1 MSGPSEPDPGEAQ
14 LREQVKVLG
23 EKFLIRTAGQIV
35 TLREQVVRLREGHPD
50 ALPVIQEM
58 IHKIHGSGAMF
69 GFGDLSE
76 RAGEIERLLVAG
88 ENVTPQKLS
97 ELIEQLAVAL
107 AATQRNA

>member
-35 TLREQVVRLREGHPD
+35 TLREQVLRLDGHPE
-50 ALPVIQEM
+50 ALAVIQE
-58 IHKIHGSGAMF
+58 ITHKIHGSGAMF
-69 GFGDLSE
+69 GFAALSE

-88 ENVTPQKLS
+88 ESVTPEQLS
-97 ELIEQLAVAL
+97 GLIEQLAAAL
-107 AATQRNA
+107 EETQRQN